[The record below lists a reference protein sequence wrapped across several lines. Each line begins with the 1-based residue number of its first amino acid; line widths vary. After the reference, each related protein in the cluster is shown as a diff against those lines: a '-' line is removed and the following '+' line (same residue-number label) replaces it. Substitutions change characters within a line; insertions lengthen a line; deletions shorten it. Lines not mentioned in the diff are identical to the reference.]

1 MKKDFFRRGSLAILF
16 CIGMV
21 IAPAL
26 QCGAWEVQVTN
37 NYKYPVNVYVNG
49 LHFFWYQQDCK
60 ITGMQPGQTTIC
72 TMPAGICPFTI
83 SGDYWV
89 GDANGYSLTLAPLN
103 CTLAVACCWD
113 LKVNISSLGM
123 FEMQ

>member
-37 NYKYPVNVYVNG
+37 NCRFPVNVSVEG
-49 LHFFWYQQDCK
+49 FHLFWDQQDCK
-60 ITGMQPGQTTIC
+60 IDGMQPGQTTTC
-72 TMPAGICPFTI
+72 VMPAGICPSTI
-83 SGDYWV
+83 TGNYWV
-89 GDANGYSLTLAPLN
+89 GDANGHAMTMAPKN
-103 CTLAVACCWD
+103 CPLITACCWN
-113 LKVNISSLGM
+113 LKVNISSLCI